1 MKISDIA
8 IRLGENGMSPVKIAE
23 VLDLDVE
30 QVLALPIQRNITE
43 MQELD
48 IPTLAGHISW
58 RVYEEVMDILNNGSP
73 PQKLSIIRLI
83 LSFMMR
89 GAQLQTPHEMEEVKN
104 RFRSLIEQTALTDD
118 DDDDESSH
126 VWQEIEE
133 DEPTSLYGTSDDP
146 E

>member
-118 DDDDESSH
+118 DDDESSH